1 MSSSSWNSRLSPTD
15 HIQIKSK
22 FRTVQ
27 GLPLAPR
34 PSTREFSGM
43 NFHQEKAGI
52 KSLSGQRGS
61 SGSLDALRP
70 PVLVRSDAGLYSR
83 FHRPSSTSRLC
94 VCCLFVCLLFS
105 QLSHISSPHKYFLTI
120 KTRGVKNPGFYSF
133 HSCSSLIVTKSL
145 RANSIAT
152 SSLSSLE
159 FVSSFRA
166 SGNSSDL
173 NGTGF

>member
-22 FRTVQ
+22 FRTAQ

-34 PSTREFSGM
+34 ASTRECSGM

-52 KSLSGQRGS
+52 KSRSGQRGGP
-61 SGSLDALRP
+61 GSLDALRP
-70 PVLVRSDAGLYSR
+70 PVLVCADAGLSSP
-83 FHRPSSTSRLC
+83 FHRLSSTSRLC

-105 QLSHISSPHKYFLTI
+105 QLSHISSPHKYFLTV
-120 KTRGVKNPGFYSF
+120 KTVGVKNRGFCSF
-133 HSCSSLIVTKSL
+133 PSCSSLTVTKPL

-152 SSLSSLE
+152 SSPSLLRVCR
-159 FVSSFRA
+159 F
-166 SGNSSDL
+166 L
-173 NGTGF
+173 